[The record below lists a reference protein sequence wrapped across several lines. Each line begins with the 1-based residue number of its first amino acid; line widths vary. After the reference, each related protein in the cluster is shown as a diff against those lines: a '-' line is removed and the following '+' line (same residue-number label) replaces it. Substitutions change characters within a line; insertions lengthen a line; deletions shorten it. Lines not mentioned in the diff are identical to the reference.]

1 MPNKNINNKEESK
14 TIQLTEEQLKKNQKK
29 LDEYDRI
36 LKIMAA
42 SIGVMFSIIVCIVF
56 ALVVNNT

>member
-14 TIQLTEEQLKKNQKK
+14 AIQLTEEQLKKNQKK
-29 LDEYDRI
+29 LDEYDRM

-42 SIGVMFSIIVCIVF
+42 SIGVMFGIIVCIVF